1 MDTNVV
7 VIVIDALRADRVGAL
22 GGRPLTPNID
32 ELAAD
37 SAVFTNA
44 YTTTNVTDSAVTS
57 IQTGRYPLSHGVI
70 NHGSRVT
77 DEEKSA
83 VEATTQLP
91 EALSAA
97 GYRTA
102 KFGRPLGRWHRN
114 GFDIYPS
121 SMEGRRAFDE
131 SELGRQGADE
141 ILQRIGNSLERIHPQ
156 LEAVAADTYQRF
168 RSLTA
173 QNIDKEDV
181 IEEHRKSTDAV
192 VNNFADFV
200 EEPDPFYAFVHLMDT
215 HSPYT
220 ANPER
225 VVSYLEEFEYRAD
238 TRMRATG
245 THPPTFDRLVES
257 GAYPDIAD
265 RYYLPDGTPTT
276 AVTDAHYDAT
286 VSKADDRVGA
296 IVETLRNEGLYDDS
310 LLIVLSDHGESLT
323 EHGIYYDHHGLYD
336 TTIRVPLIIR
346 PPGGADTVS
355 DELAQITDLAPTID
369 SYLDCGGLDPDGYSL
384 KPVIEEGDPIER
396 PFVLADESHT
406 QRRRMVRS
414 EDSKLIYSLDSDT
427 VCRYCGVQHAPDT
440 EFYDITSDPGETENI
455 ADSQTEHIDE
465 LREYGDLT
473 AASFEANRPDGS
485 GGVDYE
491 DEDEV
496 KERLEAL
503 GYR

>member
-1 MDTNVV
+1 MDTNIV

-32 ELAAD
+32 KLASDA
-37 SAVFTNA
+37 AVFRNA

-70 NHGSRVT
+70 NHGNRVT
-77 DEEKSA
+77 EEEKSA

-97 GYRTA
+97 GYRTG

-131 SELGRQGADE
+131 SKLGRQGVDE
-141 ILQRIGNSLERIHPQ
+141 ILQRFGNALQRIHPR
-156 LEAVAADTYQRF
+156 LEAAVADIYQRT
-168 RSLTA
+168 RSLPVG
-173 QNIDKEDV
+173 NIDKQV
-181 IEEHRKSTDAV
+181 IIEEHRELDDAV
-192 VNNFADFV
+192 INNFANFAA
-200 EEPDPFYAFVHLMDT
+200 EPDPFYAFIHLMDT

-220 ANPER
+220 ADPER
-225 VVSYLEEFEYRAD
+225 VVSYLRNFEYWAD
-238 TRMRATG
+238 ERMRATG
-245 THPPTFDRLVES
+245 THPPTFDQLVES
-257 GAYPDIAD
+257 GEYPDIAD

-296 IVETLRNEGLYDDS
+296 VIETLQNLDLYDDS
-310 LLIVLSDHGESLT
+310 LLIILSDHGESLT
-323 EHGIYYDHHGLYD
+323 EHGIYFDHHGLYD

-346 PPGGADTVS
+346 PPEGGGKVS
-355 DELAQITDLAPTID
+355 DELVQITDLAPTIN
-369 SYLDCGGLDPDGYSL
+369 SYVGCGGLDPDGYSL
-384 KPVIEEGDPIER
+384 KPVIEEDDPIER

-427 VCRYCGVQHAPDT
+427 VCRYCHVQHAPDT
-440 EFYDITSDPGETENI
+440 EFYDIPSDPGEIENI
-455 ADSQTEHIDE
+455 ARYQTEHVDE
-465 LREYGDLT
+465 FREYGDLT
-473 AASFEANRPDGS
+473 AASFRANRPDGS
-485 GGVDYE
+485 GSVDYE